1 MGETLMQAK
10 GLTKQFFRK
19 GRNSAQHFDAV
30 SNASLDLRA
39 GELVVLMGRS
49 GGGKSTLLNML
60 AGLLA
65 PTSGQ
70 VFIGD
75 SDLYTLDDERLSR
88 LRNERIGVVP
98 QGQTPLHSLSVV
110 QNVTLPY
117 SMYRTGERIESRAL
131 ELLER
136 MDIRALA
143 DSYPCELSGGEMRRM
158 AIARALICQPDVL
171 LADEPTSDID
181 DENTQIVL
189 GLLREAA
196 DAGAAV
202 LVATHDQEALAF
214 ANRVLRIDAGVLAP
228 ESA

>member
-19 GRNSAQHFDAV
+19 SRNSAQHFDAV
-30 SNASLDLRA
+30 SNVSLDLNA

-75 SDLYTLDDERLSR
+75 TDLYTLDDEQLSR

-171 LADEPTSDID
+171 LADEPTSDLD

-202 LVATHDQEALAF
+202 LVATHDREALAF
-214 ANRVLRIDAGVLAP
+214 TNRVLRIDAGVLAP
-228 ESA
+228 EST

>member
-1 MGETLMQAK
+1 MGEILIQAK
-10 GLTKQFFRK
+10 GLTKQFFRQ

-30 SNASLDLRA
+30 SNASLDLCA
-39 GELVVLMGRS
+39 GKFVVLKGRS

-60 AGLLA
+60 AGLLV
-65 PTSGQ
+65 PTSGH
-70 VFIGD
+70 VLLGD
-75 SDLYTLDDERLSR
+75 TDMYALDDGQLSR

-110 QNVTLPY
+110 QNVTFPY
-117 SMYRTGERIESRAL
+117 LMYRADAHIESRAM

-136 MDIRALA
+136 LGIRALA

-171 LADEPTSDID
+171 LADEPTSDLD
-181 DENTQIVL
+181 DENTQIAL
-189 GLLREAA
+189 KLMREAA
-196 DAGAAV
+196 DNGASV
-202 LVATHDQEALAF
+202 LVATHDQEAFAF
-214 ANRVLRIDAGVLAP
+214 ADCVLRIDAGVLTR